1 MISGRVIYRT
11 GNNTYTYTVDAFD
24 TSETFS
30 MYITSGNYL
39 AIRNMSGL
47 PDDSDQDCLN
57 WCHHVSRGEEG
68 TRAD

>member
-47 PDDSDQDCLN
+47 PDDSDQDCLF
-57 WCHHVSRGEEG
+57 
-68 TRAD
+68 

>member
-47 PDDSDQDCLN
+47 PDDSDQDCL
-57 WCHHVSRGEEG
+57 WERSVEVDRKSVV
-68 TRAD
+68 